1 MVCQIVAAALLK
13 LDQKLDREG
22 IRLVLI
28 GTSSPA
34 QTKDYLD
41 AWEMDR
47 FPGQLVLDEKKSSH
61 LVFGCKVSG
70 GARRRWPPAGLTYP
84 QPSPR
89 NPPHPAE
96 PDRSLQPC
104 SDHPTAER
112 ISEFGGAHD

>member
-13 LDQKLDREG
+13 IDQKLDREG

-47 FPGQLVLDEKKSSH
+47 FPGQLVLDEKKASH

-70 GARRRWPPAGLTYP
+70 GRRSDRAGLPPT
-84 QPSPR
+84 QPTQPTSPR
-89 NPPHPAE
+89 
-96 PDRSLQPC
+96 R
-104 SDHPTAER
+104 T
-112 ISEFGGAHD
+112 